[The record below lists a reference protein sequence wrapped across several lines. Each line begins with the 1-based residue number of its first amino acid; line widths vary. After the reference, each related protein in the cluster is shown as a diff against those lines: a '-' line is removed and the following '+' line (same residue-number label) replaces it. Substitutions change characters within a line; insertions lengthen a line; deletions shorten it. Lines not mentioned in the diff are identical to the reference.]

1 MGRRRHHRPH
11 HVRRHQVTVNLA
23 HLDEPRVGNH
33 RGFVILMGGAY
44 SKYIS
49 PQTARELAAELVAN
63 ADRAER
69 TTT

>member
-1 MGRRRHHRPH
+1 MTTPA
-11 HVRRHQVTVNLA
+11 A
-23 HLDEPRVGNH
+23 HLDEPRVASH

-44 SKYIS
+44 RKYLS